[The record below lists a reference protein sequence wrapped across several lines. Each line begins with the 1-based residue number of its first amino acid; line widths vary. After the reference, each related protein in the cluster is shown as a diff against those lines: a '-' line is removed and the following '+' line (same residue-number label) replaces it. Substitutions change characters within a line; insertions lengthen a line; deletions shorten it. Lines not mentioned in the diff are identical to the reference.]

1 MKATERPGT
10 IENLLRQLSVEYLS
24 RHVLEK
30 QKLAQ
35 VRGWSD
41 CTEVQDKS
49 PLECFPY
56 KSKWIHLDEELR
68 AVNRKLT
75 GLERLLEDYF

>member
-1 MKATERPGT
+1 MTELPRT
-10 IENLLRQLSVEYLS
+10 IEDLLRQLSAEYLS

-41 CTEVQDKS
+41 CTEVRDKS

-56 KSKWIHLDEELR
+56 KSKWIHLDEDVR
-68 AVNRKLT
+68 AVSTRLA